1 MELTECFSPE
11 QLKRLS
17 PQEVEQLLPKL
28 RERITEVV
36 ARNGGHLASNLGVV
50 ELTVALHR
58 VFDAP
63 KDKIIFDVGHQCY
76 THKILTERGE
86 SFDTL
91 RAFNGISGFP
101 KCSESAYDAYGTGHA
116 STALSA
122 ALGMARARDLKGGD
136 EHIIAVVGDGAFTGG
151 MCYEALN
158 DAGSNKTPLIIILND
173 NQMSINKNVGA
184 LSNYLTYMRTS
195 KGWLDA
201 KKAISAYLRKTPLA
215 GEALYGFIQRFKN
228 HIRNVFVRDTFFS
241 AMGFRYLGPIDGQ
254 DEANLE
260 RMLARAKR
268 LTEPVVLHVATT
280 KGSGYAPAELMP
292 DKMHGTP
299 PFHVENGQPKMT
311 SVARSFGA
319 AAGTTLLEMAAED
332 DTIVAVTAAMTD
344 STGLKRFQKEYPH
357 RLFDVGI
364 AEEHAVTLAAGMARG
379 GLKPFVAIYDTFMQR
394 AVDQVIVDVCLQN
407 LPVVFLMDRAAL
419 SGEDGPT
426 HHGVFGVSWMRSI
439 PNLTVFSPRCVEELD
454 AMIRAAAKLGG
465 PVAIRYP
472 RAEGMAQAAIPYK
485 GFTLG
490 KWEVMLP
497 GRDVVLIAVGNMTSE
512 AVRMHKWL
520 KDKGYDAQVVNASTI
535 KPLDRDCLMHLTM
548 KHTPYVVME
557 EQQLAGG
564 LGSAIM
570 EECLTRGL
578 RMPMHVFAIADHFV
592 QHGRHDEL
600 LKQQHLDFE
609 SMAQVTLQFLVEAS
623 EAQG

>member
-1 MELTECFSPE
+1 
-11 QLKRLS
+11 
-17 PQEVEQLLPKL
+17 
-28 RERITEVV
+28 
-36 ARNGGHLASNLGVV
+36 
-50 ELTVALHR
+50 
-58 VFDAP
+58 
-63 KDKIIFDVGHQCY
+63 
-76 THKILTERGE
+76 
-86 SFDTL
+86 
-91 RAFNGISGFP
+91 
-101 KCSESAYDAYGTGHA
+101 
-116 STALSA
+116 
-122 ALGMARARDLKGGD
+122 
-136 EHIIAVVGDGAFTGG
+136 
-151 MCYEALN
+151 
-158 DAGSNKTPLIIILND
+158 
-173 NQMSINKNVGA
+173 
-184 LSNYLTYMRTS
+184 
-195 KGWLDA
+195 
-201 KKAISAYLRKTPLA
+201 
-215 GEALYGFIQRFKN
+215 
-228 HIRNVFVRDTFFS
+228 
-241 AMGFRYLGPIDGQ
+241 
-254 DEANLE
+254 
-260 RMLARAKR
+260 
-268 LTEPVVLHVATT
+268 
-280 KGSGYAPAELMP
+280 
-292 DKMHGTP
+292 
-299 PFHVENGQPKMT
+299 
-311 SVARSFGA
+311 
-319 AAGTTLLEMAAED
+319 
-332 DTIVAVTAAMTD
+332 
-344 STGLKRFQKEYPH
+344 
-357 RLFDVGI
+357 
-364 AEEHAVTLAAGMARG
+364 MARG

-497 GRDVVLIAVGNMTSE
+497 GRDVALIAVGNMTSE